1 MLCSDGGSVG
11 VGGVGLA
18 GERKTALVCGQASK
32 IEANVGQRAA
42 RATERVNALHSVI
55 A

>member
-1 MLCSDGGSVG
+1 M
-11 VGGVGLA
+11 
-18 GERKTALVCGQASK
+18 LVCGQASK

-55 A
+55 AREEEEEE